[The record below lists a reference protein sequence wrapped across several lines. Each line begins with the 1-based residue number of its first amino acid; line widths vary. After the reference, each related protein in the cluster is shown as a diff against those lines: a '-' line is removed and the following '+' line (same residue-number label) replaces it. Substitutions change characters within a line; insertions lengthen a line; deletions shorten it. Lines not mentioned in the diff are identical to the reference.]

1 MEKIKLTIQPTI
13 QRNEFHF
20 NYQRTHR
27 ATCTK
32 NKKLYNRKN
41 LPRISYQKGIIVM
54 LNDIENMLEIV
65 TEENEELKN
74 SYINAIPKKLIEL
87 KLLETIQMKLKQVK
101 EELKVMV
108 NVVGEFENDYFQIK
122 KKETK
127 TTKVNFTD
135 LDNAIKEIAQNLPQN
150 EEQIEIFKNLVETM
164 KTDIEVKKPSEKLK
178 LLEKINP
185 SQAQQITRIEIK
197 EELVLKEK
205 EALKEELEN
214 NLKNK
219 KEENPLLN

>member
-1 MEKIKLTIQPTI
+1 
-13 QRNEFHF
+13 
-20 NYQRTHR
+20 
-27 ATCTK
+27 
-32 NKKLYNRKN
+32 
-41 LPRISYQKGIIVM
+41 M

-135 LDNAIKEIAQNLPQN
+135 LDNAIKDIAQNLPQN
-150 EEQIEIFKNLVETM
+150 EEQIETFKNLVETM

-185 SQAQQITRIEIK
+185 SKAQQITRIEIK

>member
-1 MEKIKLTIQPTI
+1 
-13 QRNEFHF
+13 
-20 NYQRTHR
+20 
-27 ATCTK
+27 
-32 NKKLYNRKN
+32 
-41 LPRISYQKGIIVM
+41 M

-108 NVVGEFENDYFQIK
+108 NVVGAFENDYFQIK

-150 EEQIEIFKNLVETM
+150 EEQIETFKNLVETM

>member
-1 MEKIKLTIQPTI
+1 
-13 QRNEFHF
+13 
-20 NYQRTHR
+20 
-27 ATCTK
+27 
-32 NKKLYNRKN
+32 
-41 LPRISYQKGIIVM
+41 M

-108 NVVGEFENDYFQIK
+108 NVVGEFENDCFQIK

-150 EEQIEIFKNLVETM
+150 EEQIETFKNLVETM